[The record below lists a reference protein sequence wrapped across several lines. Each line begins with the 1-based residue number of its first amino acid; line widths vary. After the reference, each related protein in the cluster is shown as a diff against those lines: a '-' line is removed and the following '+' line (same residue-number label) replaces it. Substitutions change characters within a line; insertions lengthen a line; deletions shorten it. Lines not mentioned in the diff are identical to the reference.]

1 MLVHTVIH
9 RGGDNL
15 GWSLFALAL
24 NNLFK
29 FSHRAN
35 STNFELYSF
44 DKRHVFE
51 LHK

>member
-15 GWSLFALAL
+15 GWTLFALAL

-35 STNFELYSF
+35 STNLQTTEIPF
-44 DKRHVFE
+44 
-51 LHK
+51 LHHYHQH